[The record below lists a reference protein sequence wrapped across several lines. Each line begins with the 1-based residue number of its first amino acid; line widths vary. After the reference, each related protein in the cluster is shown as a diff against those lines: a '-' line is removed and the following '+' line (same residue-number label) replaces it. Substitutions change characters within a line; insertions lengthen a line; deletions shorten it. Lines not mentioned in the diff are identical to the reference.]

1 MMTTMAALAGTLPIA
16 LEGGAGGDVRRSLG
30 LAVVGGLV
38 LSQFLTLYLT
48 PVVYIWLDKLSEKF
62 SFSRIKE
69 SDALAA
75 GLTEGGH

>member
-1 MMTTMAALAGTLPIA
+1 
-16 LEGGAGGDVRRSLG
+16 
-30 LAVVGGLV
+30 VVGGLA

-62 SFSRIKE
+62 AFSRIKE

-75 GLTEGGH
+75 GLTDSGR